1 MSAYNFFFERTN
13 ELEKNLNF
21 DIKQS
26 VKIVKNKKKTINS
39 IKSEIE
45 KVTKNFLNPEG
56 TFEDYIDSAKILNTD
71 TKQNLEAAVLLSE
84 SKEKFLRNSENGL
97 LILLNEKNE
106 LGKTESLL
114 LMERDELYEKMKN
127 HEFSLE
133 CLNNE
138 IDHLIKEN
146 YDLKAEVEKTTF
158 HEGLRV
164 IDLKLVKQINSNQI
178 LINQQEKL
186 QKKLDSLEK
195 EEKRLNL
202 LLEEEYKN
210 SPVKISLSSLFI
222 EKLSADLKASE
233 SETNNLMSQE

>member
-114 LMERDELYEKMKN
+114 LMERVLG
-127 HEFSLE
+127 
-133 CLNNE
+133 C
-138 IDHLIKEN
+138 
-146 YDLKAEVEKTTF
+146 
-158 HEGLRV
+158 
-164 IDLKLVKQINSNQI
+164 
-178 LINQQEKL
+178 
-186 QKKLDSLEK
+186 
-195 EEKRLNL
+195 
-202 LLEEEYKN
+202 
-210 SPVKISLSSLFI
+210 
-222 EKLSADLKASE
+222 
-233 SETNNLMSQE
+233 